1 MKNILLKII
10 CVLQSLSYSFIKFLS
25 NFTAKLQPKIK
36 SLTNEEISN
45 LKLSLE
51 KDLSKDL
58 VMHQIKID
66 DYNDVS
72 KLKLEL
78 QKEFNSES
86 KYSDLMHQINIVE
99 KKALNKERELLK
111 SRLMD
116 LYSTI
121 SAKSK
126 DVFDKEKQELY
137 ELHNLHVDEISKAAK
152 IVKMSIVNNLNEELD
167 KVESSID
174 DIDCET
180 CVRSTTSEPVV
191 TKGSF

>member
-1 MKNILLKII
+1 MKYLKSVFTYVIRY
-10 CVLQSLSYSFIKFLS
+10 LQLITLNFLKFLS
-25 NFTAKLQPKIK
+25 KLQAKVNNFDVK
-36 SLTNEEISN
+36 YYTN
-45 LKLSLE
+45 LKSSLQEELSE
-51 KDLSKDL
+51 DL
-58 VMHQIKID
+58 VMRKTKID
-66 DYNDVS
+66 DYNNAL

-86 KYSDLMHQINIVE
+86 KYSDLMYQINIVE

-137 ELHNLHVDEISKAAK
+137 ELHNLHADEISKAAK
-152 IVKMSIVNNLNEELD
+152 IVKMSIVNNFNEELD

-180 CVRSTTSEPVV
+180 CVRSTTSEPVI

>member
-99 KKALNKERELLK
+99 KKA
-111 SRLMD
+111 
-116 LYSTI
+116 
-121 SAKSK
+121 
-126 DVFDKEKQELY
+126 
-137 ELHNLHVDEISKAAK
+137 
-152 IVKMSIVNNLNEELD
+152 
-167 KVESSID
+167 
-174 DIDCET
+174 
-180 CVRSTTSEPVV
+180 
-191 TKGSF
+191 